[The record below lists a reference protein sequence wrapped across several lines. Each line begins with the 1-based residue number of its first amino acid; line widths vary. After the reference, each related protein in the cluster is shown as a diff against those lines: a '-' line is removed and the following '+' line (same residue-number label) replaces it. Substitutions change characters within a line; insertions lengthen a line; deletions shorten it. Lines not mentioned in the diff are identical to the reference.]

1 MSGHE
6 VRLTLADERATQA
19 LGGQLAE
26 RLSDGLVVF
35 LSGDLGA
42 GKTCLVRGVLHALG
56 YGGAVKSPTYTLVED
71 YSLAGRI
78 IYHFDLY
85 RLHDPEELDLIGV
98 RDYFD
103 GQACCFVEWPEKGQ
117 GWLPMADLEVHITH
131 KGEAR
136 EALVTPY
143 TDKGG
148 RVVDSL
154 QVPRSNG

>member
-1 MSGHE
+1 LSGHE
-6 VRLTLADERATQA
+6 LRLALADERETRA
-19 LGGQLAE
+19 LGGKLATT
-26 RLSDGLVVF
+26 LDDGLVVF

-42 GKTCLVRGVLHALG
+42 GKTCLVRGVLQALG
-56 YGGAVKSPTYTLVED
+56 FKGAVKSPTYTLVED

-103 GQACCFVEWPEKGQ
+103 GQACCFVEWPEKGE

-131 KGEAR
+131 KGQAR
-136 EALVTPY
+136 EARLTSC
-143 TDKGG
+143 TDKGS
-148 RVVDSL
+148 RIVDSL
-154 QVPRSNG
+154 QEPRSTL